1 MAFWSTCLVLCND
14 LIVRCSGPLDCCVAL
29 PKNPLSAWLAGY
41 TWAVSPSPLLRLVA
55 GLIAA
60 LLAGCGGGGTAHYT
74 LGGTISGLVG
84 AGLVLGDSKGG
95 QFKASSNGSF
105 SLPDAYASGSA
116 YSVSV
121 STQPTSSPPQY
132 CAVTNSSGTF
142 SSANISNVAVSCHGP
157 FVYFSPSAGDILA
170 NTIDVSTG
178 ALLPV
183 AGSPFT
189 NGVGGENGNFTVDAA
204 ARFAYVAYYD
214 VDYISVLA
222 IDPGTGALAPAAGSL
237 AGDGPQIVAIHPSG
251 KFAYTANFRSG
262 DVSAYAIDAAT
273 GALTPVSGSPFPAGM
288 GAGTGFLHG
297 PSVLIDPSGSFAYVI
312 NTNANSISAY
322 LIDASTGALTA
333 VAGSPFATGAGPV
346 DGAMDAR
353 GQSLYVVA
361 LDGIDAFTV
370 DSTSGALTT
379 MAGSPY
385 GPLPLGSSIPALA
398 RITIDPSGRF
408 IYVVCV
414 NTEVSDVNGQNPSVL
429 ASYAIDPTT
438 GQLLALPA
446 SPQQI
451 NPERDQALTFAPA
464 GAFAYLA
471 EPIEQDIAVYSFDNA
486 TGALM
491 PVSTLVDPNQPAS
504 LAIDPSGT
512 FAYGLSNGDEMQGI
526 LPFVDTYTINMS
538 TGALT
543 PVSSMSLPVGVGFYG
558 YMTIAIPH

>member
-1 MAFWSTCLVLCND
+1 M
-14 LIVRCSGPLDCCVAL
+14 
-29 PKNPLSAWLAGY
+29 
-41 TWAVSPSPLLRLVA
+41 SPSPLLRLVA
-55 GLIAA
+55 GLIAT
-60 LLAGCGGGGTAHYT
+60 LLAGCGGGGTARYT

-84 AGLVLGDSKGG
+84 AGLVVSDSNGG

-142 SSANISNVAVSCHGP
+142 SNANISNVAVSCHGP
-157 FVYFSPSAGDILA
+157 FVYFSPSGADILA

-183 AGSPFT
+183 AGSPFPS
-189 NGVGGENGNFTVDAA
+189 GGGADNGNFTVDAA
-204 ARFAYVAYYD
+204 ARFAYVAYSD
-214 VDYISVLA
+214 GNYISVLA
-222 IDPGTGALAPAAGSL
+222 IDPGTGALAPVPGSPFA
-237 AGDGPQIVAIHPSG
+237 AGDGPQVVAIHPSG
-251 KFAYTANFRSG
+251 KFAYTANFRSN
-262 DVSAYAIDAAT
+262 DVSAYAIDVAT
-273 GALTPVSGSPFPAGM
+273 GALTPVTGSPFPTSAG
-288 GAGTGFLHG
+288 GGIGSFHG

-312 NTNANSISAY
+312 NTNANNISAY
-322 LIDASTGALTA
+322 LIDASTGALTV
-333 VAGSPFATGAGPV
+333 VAGSPFVTGPGPV

-353 GQSLYVVA
+353 GRSLYVVA
-361 LDGIDAFTV
+361 LDGIDAFTI

-408 IYVVCV
+408 VYVVCT
-414 NTEVSDVNGQNPSVL
+414 NTAAVDENGYNPSVL

-451 NPERDQALTFAPA
+451 SPVRDEALTFAPA
-464 GAFAYLA
+464 GTFAYLT
-471 EPIEQDIAVYSFDNA
+471 EPEEQDIAVYSFGTA

-491 PVSTLVDPNQPAS
+491 PVSTLVDPNQPAY

-512 FAYGLSNGDEMQGI
+512 FAYGQSNGDEMQGI
-526 LPFVDTYTINMS
+526 LPFVDTYTINIS

-543 PVSSMSLPVGVGFYG
+543 PVSSMSLPVGVGFFG